1 MTLAGLFLYISV
13 YFVAVAS
20 PGPGIAL
27 AVARSMGKGTDRL
40 GWFVAGFALGDN
52 VLFAL
57 AASGLA
63 IIAQTFE
70 NVFYVVRI
78 LGVAYLLYLAVRIWR
93 APATALEMAGATVR
107 ETRWQALM
115 SSFLLTM
122 GNPKPIMF
130 FLSIMPL
137 VVDVQSI
144 TLGTF
149 ALLAVVNI
157 LVIVPVMLA
166 YSLLAA
172 RARRLFRSP
181 GAVRAVNRTTAGV
194 MAGTALVMATR

>member
-1 MTLAGLFLYISV
+1 MTLSGLLVYISV
-13 YFVAVAS
+13 YLVAVAS

-27 AVARSMGKGTDRL
+27 TVARSMGKGLDRV

-63 IIAQTFE
+63 ILAQTFE
-70 NVFYVVRI
+70 GVFTLVRF
-78 LGVAYLLYLAVRIWR
+78 LGVGYLLYLAWRIWT
-93 APATALEMAGATVR
+93 APARPIDIDAQNVR
-107 ETRWQALM
+107 EGPAQAFL
-115 SSFLLTM
+115 SSFLLTL

-137 VVDVQSI
+137 VVDVRSI
-144 TLGTF
+144 TLSTF
-149 ALLAVVNI
+149 VTLAIVNI
-157 LVIVPVMLA
+157 LVISPVMLA
-166 YSLLAA
+166 YALLAD
-172 RARRLFRSP
+172 RARRLFRSVE
-181 GAVRAVNRTTAGV
+181 AVRRLNRTTAGV